1 MQRCNNCPGK
11 ESYMMT
17 DEFLCEVNV
26 LCFNASGQKTLQLM
40 SVALIKCRG
49 YLLRY

>member
-1 MQRCNNCPGK
+1 MQRYNNCPGK
-11 ESYMMT
+11 ESCMMT

-40 SVALIKCRG
+40 FVAFIKYKG
-49 YLLRY
+49 YLLCY